1 MESHLRPMSL
11 GEILDRTAQLYRE
24 NFFLFAGI
32 ASVYAGALLAVGLAQ
47 TVLQEWLRVAHMVR
61 VIEWTSGVSI
71 LVTWTLMFIF
81 GGIAVAANN
90 RAVAWLHLGEAATI
104 RGAYRSILPRVWR
117 YLWLGFI
124 KLILAWSPIIA
135 VYGCFIGMFLY
146 IRVKGFLPQPGAAP
160 PPPAAAQAMLIFGI
174 SIGVLGLLSVPAF
187 VYGVMMGLRYALAVP
202 ACVVEDLKARAA
214 IRRSIALS
222 KWSRGRIFVL
232 WLLVACIELGLGL
245 VTQSFFIVATLRNH
259 QQLPLGLRIL
269 QQIVGF
275 CTTTFV
281 HPILSTGLTLFY
293 FDQRVRKEGYDIEWM
308 MQAAGLTAPAPAP
321 ATPEPPLSATEAQH
335 PWHQP
340 EDGSLAQTN
349 DSPASSE
356 SAPAPTQELGEQR

>member
-61 VIEWTSGVSI
+61 VIVWTSGVSV
-71 LVTWTLMFIF
+71 LVTWTLVFIF

-90 RAVAWLHLGEAATI
+90 RAVAWLHLGESATI
-104 RGAYRSILPRVWR
+104 RGAYGSILPRVWR
-117 YLWLGFI
+117 YLWLGLL
-124 KLILAWSPIIA
+124 KLIFAWSPII
-135 VYGCFIGMFLY
+135 VIYICFILMFLY
-146 IRVKGFLPQPGAAP
+146 IRIKGFFPQPGAP
-160 PPPAAAQAMLIFGI
+160 PPAPAAAQAMLIFGI
-174 SIGVLGLLSVPAF
+174 TTAVLGLLFLPAF
-187 VYGVMMGLRYALAVP
+187 IYGIMMGLRYALAVP
-202 ACVVEDLKARAA
+202 ACVVEDLKARVA
-214 IRRSIALS
+214 IKRSIALS

-232 WLLVACIELGLGL
+232 WLLVGCIEVGLAL

-269 QQIVGF
+269 QQFVGF

-281 HPILSTGLTLFY
+281 HPILATGLTLFY

-308 MQAAGLTAPAPAP
+308 MQAAGLTALALPPAQPGVPPSAP
-321 ATPEPPLSATEAQH
+321 ETYPPGNGSSAQAT
-335 PWHQP
+335 
-340 EDGSLAQTN
+340 DG
-349 DSPASSE
+349 PASPE
-356 SAPAPTQELGEQR
+356 SRQAPQELSEQP